1 MRLSFLT
8 ARLRDPQMT
17 TFFIKQPKKNK
28 HGCQQSSRSFS
39 AIPYESSDE
48 KALFLEAIAE
58 EIINSG
64 EELVTICSSETRLQK
79 ARIEAL
85 YRIGSCIF
93 PM

>member
-1 MRLSFLT
+1 M
-8 ARLRDPQMT
+8 AANKAADP
-17 TFFIKQPKKNK
+17 F
-28 HGCQQSSRSFS
+28 QQYRTKSG
-39 AIPYESSDE
+39 DE

-64 EELVTICSSETRLQK
+64 EELVTICSNETGLPK